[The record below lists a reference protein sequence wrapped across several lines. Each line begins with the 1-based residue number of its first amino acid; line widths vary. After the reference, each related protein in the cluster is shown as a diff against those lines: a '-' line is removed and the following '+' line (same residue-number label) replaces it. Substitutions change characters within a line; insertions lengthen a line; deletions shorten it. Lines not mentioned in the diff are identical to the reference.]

1 MTLYHPKLIIA
12 QIPMK
17 TPRHQ
22 IGPLARD
29 LSDLRGRREEGG
41 RKREDCN
48 KLVLGSVLLG
58 NDYYYPFLFI
68 AYIYFN

>member
-1 MTLYHPKLIIA
+1 MTLYHSKLIIA

-29 LSDLRGRREEGG
+29 LSDMTGR
-41 RKREDCN
+41 REDCN